1 MQGVFFVLQD
11 GANAETAPVGR
22 GDHTPPQEETD
33 KSVGRDDPGAPNN
46 TAPNNTAP
54 QCITM
59 QTPLPLLKRGAEGGG
74 VWSMQTLIT
83 ARGYDTLGTDGI
95 FGANTEDAL
104 VRFQSDFDLEADG
117 ECGCL
122 TWEKLIKGG

>member
-1 MQGVFFVLQD
+1 MQGVFCLD
-11 GANAETAPVGR
+11 T
-22 GDHTPPQEETD
+22 TT
-33 KSVGRDDPGAPNN
+33 VGRDDPGAPNN

-54 QCITM
+54 NNPSVSFAASSLCTREPLITM

-74 VWSMQTLIT
+74 VWSMQTLLT
-83 ARGYDTLGTDGI
+83 ARGYDTLGADGI

-104 VRFQSDFDLEADG
+104 MRFQRDFALEADG